1 MTNSHIRIVGLG
13 AGEMD
18 QLPLGI
24 YKRLLQEKEV
34 LIRTKDHPLVSDLE
48 QEGVVFHS
56 FDALYENT
64 EHFEQVYIQIAEEV
78 LAQAR
83 EKGEVTYAVP
93 GHPLVAEMTVQL
105 LLHQPEIPV
114 TVEGGQSFLDAMFTA
129 LQIDPN
135 DGFQL
140 VDGTAMHP
148 EDLMLTQHIIVSQV
162 FDEMSAA
169 QVKIGLMERYP
180 DSYPV
185 TVVTAAGTS
194 EEKLLTVPLF
204 EVDRVAALSNLT
216 ALYLAPVQ
224 EEQLLYREFSSL
236 RQVIRTLRGPDGCPW
251 DKKQTHQ
258 SLKRYAVEE
267 VYELLEA
274 IDEEDDDHI
283 VEELGDVL
291 LQVMLHAQIGE
302 DEGYFDVAD
311 VIEHVTEKMIRRHP
325 HVFGET
331 DAEDAEEVLA
341 NWEEIK
347 KSEKQ
352 GESRESELDGIP
364 KALPALLQAAK
375 LQKKAARVGFDW
387 GEAAPMWAKVEEEI
401 SEWKQELTA
410 GNEAA
415 AVEELGDVLFAFVN
429 IARFYK
435 IDPEEA
441 LQQTNRKFSR
451 RFRHIETRLQEEN
464 RSINEESLA
473 ALDEL
478 WEEAKKIERKG

>member
-1 MTNSHIRIVGLG
+1 MNNSHIHVIGLG
-13 AGEMD
+13 AGDID

-24 YKRLLQEKEV
+24 YKQLLKTKEV
-34 LIRTKDHPLVSDLE
+34 LIRTKSHPLVSALE
-48 QEGVVFHS
+48 EEGVTFQS
-56 FDALYENT
+56 FDALYEKEDT
-64 EHFEQVYIQIAEEV
+64 FENVYMQIAEAV
-78 LAQAR
+78 MQNAR
-83 EKGEVTYAVP
+83 EKGAVTYAVP

-105 LLHQPEIPV
+105 LLHQPEVPV
-114 TVEGGQSFLDAMFTA
+114 SIEGGQSFLDPMFTA

-140 VDGTAMHP
+140 LDGTALHA
-148 EDLMLTQHIIVSQV
+148 EDLMLTQHVIVSQV
-162 FDEMSAA
+162 YDEMSAA

-180 DSYPV
+180 DHYPV

-194 EEKLLTVPLF
+194 EEKLLTVPLY
-204 EVDRVAALSNLT
+204 EIDRVTSLSNLT
-216 ALYLAPVQ
+216 ALYLAPVDK
-224 EEQLLYREFSSL
+224 EELLYREFASL
-236 RQVIRTLRGPDGCPW
+236 RQVIRTLRGPEGCPW

-302 DEGYFDVAD
+302 DNGYFDIAD
-311 VIEHVTEKMIRRHP
+311 VIEQVTEKMIRRHP
-325 HVFGET
+325 HVFGEANA
-331 DAEDAEEVLA
+331 DNAEEVLA
-341 NWEEIK
+341 NWEEMK

-352 GESRESELDGIP
+352 SEARVSELDGIP
-364 KALPALLQAAK
+364 KALPALLQSFK

-387 GEAAPMWAKVEEEI
+387 EEEAPVWSKVEEEI
-401 SEWKQELTA
+401 AEWKQELTA
-410 GNEAA
+410 GNREA
-415 AVEELGDVLFAFVN
+415 AVEELGDVLFSLVN
-429 IARFYK
+429 AARFYK

-451 RFRHIETRLQEEN
+451 RFRHIEKRLLEQNKE
-464 RSINEESLA
+464 IAKESLE
-473 ALDEL
+473 ALDQL
-478 WEEAKKIERKG
+478 WEEAKDKEKRG